1 MRYALEQKGL
11 NETELARLTG
21 HSQQAINFIA
31 SGKTTNPRNLAKIAS
46 ALEVTEAWL
55 RYGSENGTPAGSQPP
70 MITGGSFPDRRAARS
85 SAAEAHQG
93 FAMPADLNDLPV
105 YGVPAGMDGI
115 ELDLSDPVAFTGRPP
130 MLYGNKR
137 GFAVYMNGESM
148 SPRFD
153 HGEML
158 WIDPVQPPQIGDYV
172 LTVTKD
178 GFAIP
183 RQLVASDAE
192 TITLLARN
200 DDRESTEQRA
210 NIRHIYKIVGSR
222 AL

>member
-1 MRYALEQKGL
+1 MKYALEQKGL
-11 NETELARLTG
+11 NETGLARLTG

-31 SGKTTNPRNLAKIAS
+31 SGKTTNPRNLAKIAA
-46 ALEVTEAWL
+46 ALEVSEAWL
-55 RYGSENGTPAGSQPP
+55 RYGSENGAPSGSQSTL
-70 MITGGSFPDRRAARS
+70 IKGGSFPDRRTSLS
-85 SAAEAHQG
+85 SAAEANQG
-93 FAMPADLNDLPV
+93 FAMSADTNDLPV

-115 ELDLSDPVAFTGRPP
+115 DLDMSDPVAFTGRPP

-172 LTVTKD
+172 LSVTQD

-183 RQLVASDAE
+183 RQLVAVDSE
-192 TITLLARN
+192 KITLLARN
-200 DDRESTEQRA
+200 EERESTEQRDR
-210 NIRHIYKIVGSR
+210 IRHIYKIVGSR